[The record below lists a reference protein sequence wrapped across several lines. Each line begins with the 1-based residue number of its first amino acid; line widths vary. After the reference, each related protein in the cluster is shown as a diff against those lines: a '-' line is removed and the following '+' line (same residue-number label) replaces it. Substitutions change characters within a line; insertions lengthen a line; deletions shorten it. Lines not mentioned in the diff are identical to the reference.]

1 MPIFQNKFV
10 ILMIGV
16 IIGYLLSIL
25 FIKNNDSNR
34 NTVEII
40 KNNIISDLALNPMT
54 PNNPTPTNNII
65 YDNPTPT
72 NNIMPDNIMPDNII
86 PDNIM
91 PDNIMPNNIM
101 PNNIMSEN
109 IIPKITEHFTNEFK
123 EFNAALNQKE
133 SLNNN
138 TELPL
143 PYPDSGVN
151 NAHILSNPNN
161 LPRIMTTS
169 GCMSSNAPMENNSF
183 PDAYSCVSDEYDI
196 VPSTRPLLNNVIKP
210 LPLIINPTII
220 PNPNNNDDMYAPV
233 LTSMQLPS
241 QQQIQAQAQ
250 QQMQIQAQQQMQIQA
265 QQQMQI
271 QAQQQM
277 QVPSQQ
283 NDSTHTIKP
292 IQMYNYNASWCGWS
306 KKFQPEWDNFT
317 TIVKSDNT
325 LNNMVDVKDI
335 KCDDNNQICTDNNI
349 DGYPTVVINVNGKS
363 TIYNGPRTSDE
374 LMKTLKK
381 IISTL

>member
-72 NNIMPDNIMPDNII
+72 
-86 PDNIM
+86 
-91 PDNIMPNNIM
+91 NNIM

-250 QQMQIQAQQQMQIQA
+250 QQMQIQAQQQMQ
-265 QQQMQI
+265 
-271 QAQQQM
+271 
-277 QVPSQQ
+277 VPSQQ
-283 NDSTHTIKP
+283 NDSTHNIKP